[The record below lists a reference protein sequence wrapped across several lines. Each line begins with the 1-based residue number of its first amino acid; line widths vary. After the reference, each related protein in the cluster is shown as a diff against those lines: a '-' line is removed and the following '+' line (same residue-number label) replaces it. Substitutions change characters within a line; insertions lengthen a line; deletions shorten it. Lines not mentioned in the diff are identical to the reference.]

1 MIWPARIAGAG
12 LAVVASLAF
21 VASANAAKGDGS
33 LRIEYQF
40 LKTGAFDSSIGDIDI
55 GSTDG
60 HALMFSG
67 QYALTDRWTVTASLP
82 YIRKRHRGAL
92 PHDPVA
98 DFTNFQ
104 PQDLR
109 LIDDGDYHGGW
120 QDLYVG
126 ASYLAI
132 DGPITVQPF
141 VAVGVPT
148 TDYPFYGHAA
158 IGRNLW
164 HVPVGAAFAW
174 QPLFSDFHFSG
185 DVAYVF
191 TEKTLGVDISHWLI
205 HAEASYYLTDSFIP
219 KLFVTVKHGT
229 KGLAFPDDFDLTDL
243 DNAEW
248 YYHDRTIKHNFV
260 NAGFGFD
267 WQLSERYQASATWF
281 KMVDPE
287 QVNILERAWTVSLT
301 YFFAG
306 ED

>member
-1 MIWPARIAGAG
+1 MPDAARIAGLG
-12 LAVVASLAF
+12 LALVATVF
-21 VASANAAKGDGS
+21 CASIAAAAKGDGS
-33 LRIEYQF
+33 LRIEYQY
-40 LKTGAFDSSIGDIDI
+40 LRTGAFDSSIGDIDI

-82 YIRKRHRGAL
+82 YIRKRHQGAL

-98 DFTNFQ
+98 DFTNFE
-104 PQDLR
+104 PSDLR

-120 QDLYVG
+120 QDVYVG
-126 ASYLAI
+126 ASYLLL
-132 DGPITVQPF
+132 DGPLSLQPF

-164 HVPVGAAFAW
+164 HLPVGAAVSW
-174 QPLFSDFHFSG
+174 QPLFSDFLFSG

-191 TEKTLGVDISHWLI
+191 TEKTLGVDISHWLV
-205 HAEASYYLTDSFIP
+205 HAQASYYLTRSFVP

-229 KGLAFPDDFDLTDL
+229 KGLAFPDDFDLADL

-260 NAGFGFD
+260 NAGLGFD
-267 WQLSERYQASATWF
+267 WQFSENYQLSASWF

-287 QVNILERAWTVSLT
+287 QVNILDRAWTLSLT
-301 YFFAG
+301 RFFSG